1 MVKCGP
7 WVFPAGLSVNS
18 GNEEAPGTEPYAGMW
33 CQRGGCKTTTNQSQN
48 NHASVLGQGKGC
60 VKVEALHLLLLVPGD
75 GLSATE
81 SEIGPGPRTSVHLPS
96 LEHQACLLDLLT
108 TSS

>member
-7 WVFPAGLSVNS
+7 WGFPAGLSVNS
-18 GNEEAPGTEPYAGMW
+18 GNEQTPGTEPHAGVW
-33 CQRGGCKTTTNQSQN
+33 PQRGRCKTTTNQSQN
-48 NHASVLGQGKGC
+48 NHTPVLGQGKGC
-60 VKVEALHLLLLVPGD
+60 IKVEALHLLLLVPGD

-81 SEIGPGPRTSVHLPS
+81 SEIGPGPRPSVHLPS
-96 LEHQACLLDLLT
+96 PEHQACLLDLLT